1 MKKILFLLVL
11 FPLLSF
17 SQLEKRIDSLENTIL
32 KSKDLRELDECYKI
46 LSGIYIDH
54 DIEKARKV
62 LKRYFKLSKDNQC
75 ARCEMKAFFLQGH
88 LYDRLGKTNESVNS
102 FEESANIALS
112 IKDFLQFQRS
122 YTWKI
127 QILISNRTN
136 YQIIEDELKK
146 YETIA
151 TQHQIKEGW
160 HEVYF
165 LHALNYYQRGF
176 LKKSIEYYIKGEKFV
191 KDNKL
196 DAPEFQMGVLNNI
209 AQVYKELKEYTK
221 TKSYVEQAMQE
232 ALKTKDSFNIMNIV
246 LHKGV
251 IETDFKNYHKAL
263 PHLEKSYSY
272 YNKINNAHYKGS
284 AALYLS
290 IVYYRL
296 NRFPEAEK
304 YNSIAEKLYSDEY
317 NQISLG
323 ETLAYKT
330 LISIKTNQVNL
341 AKESINQT
349 NKIFENQKDNP
360 TYPIVIESEIAYHIK
375 LNNFKEALRLTHVKD
390 SLRKILEENFNENQ
404 LNEIEAIYQTEKK
417 EQEIKL
423 LSAENKLAE
432 RQKYIYIALIVLLIF
447 LGLTIF
453 YLYRNKIKTANKI
466 SELNEMK
473 SRFFANISHEFR
485 TPLTLI
491 KSPVQQLQATATDEK
506 QKNQLNLVDKNADR
520 MLELVD
526 QLLELSKLDS
536 GTFKLILKEGNL
548 SDFLKSIAEPFAF
561 QANENNLY
569 FHTEIQTG
577 NQNHFFDKDVTQ
589 KIVSNLL
596 SNALKYTP
604 ENHSI
609 HFSSSIEKDNLLLSV
624 SNSGVKLKKEELP
637 KLFERFYQKTDAQ
650 SGVGIGL
657 ALVKELV
664 DLYQGNISTSLD
676 NDKLTFNLSLPLTV
690 SKDENILIA
699 TEQLQ
704 LTKNS
709 SETDEE
715 LPILLIVDD
724 NAEIRAVLYDL
735 FSEEYRIIEA
745 GDGETALRLA
755 QQEIPDCIISDVMM
769 PKVDGF
775 AFTKEIKSNE
785 LTSFVPVILLTAK
798 TSEEAHLEAL
808 KSTAD
813 AFLTKPFNH
822 NIVKATVYQLI
833 SERKKLQQRYSQELI
848 LKPVD
853 IVINSV
859 DEKFLQKLQTILDT
873 QLANAD
879 FTAEEFAA
887 QIGISRMQ
895 LHRKLKSLF
904 DVSATEFIRNE
915 RLKNAAELL
924 KKGNGNISEIAYSV
938 GFNEISYF
946 SRCFKDHFGCTP
958 TDYAEKNN

>member
-1 MKKILFLLVL
+1 MKKILILLFLTP
-11 FPLLSF
+11 FLSF
-17 SQLEKRIDSLENTIL
+17 SQLEKTIDSLQKVTKTSKEIDDIGNAYAELALIYMDNDVEKAQATIDKL
-32 KSKDLRELDECYKI
+32 KTLNVNNSCYKCEGYGLLYEGMLHVRNANYTKGI
-46 LSGIYIDH
+46 DKFKKTADIAKKNNDQYLQIQGVANEAQTLLDIDKKQESEKLLLSF
-54 DIEKARKV
+54 V
-62 LKRYFKLSKDNQC
+62 
-75 ARCEMKAFFLQGH
+75 
-88 LYDRLGKTNESVNS
+88 
-102 FEESANIALS
+102 EESTKFPDEYGMGS
-112 IKDFLQFQRS
+112 I
-122 YTWKI
+122 
-127 QILISNRTN
+127 
-136 YQIIEDELKK
+136 
-146 YETIA
+146 
-151 TQHQIKEGW
+151 
-160 HEVYF
+160 YF
-165 LHALNYYQRGF
+165 LLGYVNQDKGFYNSAL
-176 LKKSIEYYIKGEKFV
+176 EYFIKTDQLIRDDDPSG
-191 KDNKL
+191 L
-196 DAPEFQMGVLNNI
+196 DFKIAVLGQI
-209 AQVYKELKEYTK
+209 SDVYKEMDNQDKANEVLNKALIIARKNDSPLFLNDVYLSKGIIELHFNNPTNAIIHSKKAYDYFKSINFKLKVANSAVVLGECYTK
-221 TKSYVEQAMQE
+221 LNDQEKSIAFLQESELLFKEFEDETNLLKIDLLLSENYIQTNQIDLATTLLNKIAPSVEKNKISKTYINYLNSKIKLNFKTQNFNE
-232 ALKTKDSFNIMNIV
+232 ALELIEKRDSLQKLITQN
-246 LHKGV
+246 
-251 IETDFKNYHKAL
+251 T
-263 PHLEKSYSY
+263 
-272 YNKINNAHYKGS
+272 NKINFQD
-284 AALYLS
+284 L
-290 IVYYRL
+290 
-296 NRFPEAEK
+296 
-304 YNSIAEKLYSDEY
+304 
-317 NQISLG
+317 
-323 ETLAYKT
+323 ETK
-330 LISIKTNQVNL
+330 
-341 AKESINQT
+341 
-349 NKIFENQKDNP
+349 
-360 TYPIVIESEIAYHIK
+360 
-375 LNNFKEALRLTHVKD
+375 
-390 SLRKILEENFNENQ
+390 
-404 LNEIEAIYQTEKK
+404 YQTEKK

-432 RQKYIYIALIVLLIF
+432 RQKYIYIALIVLLVF

-491 KSPVQQLQATATDEK
+491 KSPVQQLQASATDEK
-506 QKNQLNLVDKNADR
+506 QKSQLNLVDKNADR

-561 QANENNLY
+561 QAKENNLS
-569 FHTEIQTG
+569 FHTNIQTS
-577 NQNHFFDKDVTQ
+577 NQNHFFDKDVIQ

-609 HFSSSIEKDNLLLSV
+609 HFTSSFEKDSLLLSV

-650 SGVGIGL
+650 NGVGIGL
-657 ALVKELV
+657 ALIKELV
-664 DLYQGNISTSLD
+664 DLYQGNISTLLD
-676 NDKLTFNLSLPLTV
+676 NDKLTFNISLPLTV

-724 NAEIRAVLYDL
+724 NAEIRSVLNDL
-735 FSEEYRIIEA
+735 FSDEYRIIEA
-745 GDGETALRLA
+745 EEGEIALRLA

-769 PKVDGF
+769 PKLDGF
-775 AFTKEIKSNE
+775 AFTKAIKSNE

-822 NIVKATVYQLI
+822 NIVKATVHQLI
-833 SERKKLQQRYSQELI
+833 SERKKLQHRYSQELI

-853 IVINSV
+853 IIINSV

-879 FTAEEFAA
+879 FTAEEFAT

-904 DVSATEFIRNE
+904 GVSATEFIRNE

-958 TDYAEKNN
+958 TEYAEKK

>member
-1 MKKILFLLVL
+1 MKKILILLFLT
-11 FPLLSF
+11 PLLSF
-17 SQLEKRIDSLENTIL
+17 SQLEKTIDSLQKVIKT
-32 KSKDLRELDECYKI
+32 SKEIDDIGNAYAELA
-46 LSGIYIDH
+46 LIYMDN
-54 DIEKARKV
+54 DIEKAQETIDK
-62 LKRYFKLSKDNQC
+62 LKALGINNSCYKCEGYGWLYEGILNVRSGNYIKAIDKFK
-75 ARCEMKAFFLQGH
+75 
-88 LYDRLGKTNESVNS
+88 KT
-102 FEESANIALS
+102 ANIAKKNDDQYLHIQGVANEAQTLLDIDKKKESEKLMLS
-112 IKDFLQFQRS
+112 FVEESKKFPDEYGMESIYFLLGYVNQDNGFYNSALEYFIKTDQLIRDDDPSGLDF
-122 YTWKI
+122 KI
-127 QILISNRTN
+127 AVLGQIADVYKEMDNHDKANEVLKKALKIALKNDTPLFLNDVYLSKG
-136 YQIIEDELKK
+136 IIE
-146 YETIA
+146 
-151 TQHQIKEGW
+151 
-160 HEVYF
+160 
-165 LHALNYYQRGF
+165 LHFNNPSNAIIH
-176 LKKSIEYYIKGEKFV
+176 LKKSYNYFKSINFKLKVANSALALGECYIK
-191 KDNKL
+191 
-196 DAPEFQMGVLNNI
+196 LND
-209 AQVYKELKEYTK
+209 
-221 TKSYVEQAMQE
+221 QA
-232 ALKTKDSFNIMNIV
+232 K
-246 LHKGV
+246 
-251 IETDFKNYHKAL
+251 
-263 PHLEKSYSY
+263 
-272 YNKINNAHYKGS
+272 
-284 AALYLS
+284 
-290 IVYYRL
+290 
-296 NRFPEAEK
+296 
-304 YNSIAEKLYSDEY
+304 SIAFLQESELLFKEFEDE
-317 NQISLG
+317 
-323 ETLAYKT
+323 
-330 LISIKTNQVNL
+330 TNLLKIDLLLSENY
-341 AKESINQT
+341 IQT
-349 NKIFENQKDNP
+349 NKIDLATTLLNK
-360 TYPIVIESEIAYHIK
+360 IALSVEKNKISKNYINYLNSKIK
-375 LNNFKEALRLTHVKD
+375 LNFKTQ
-390 SLRKILEENFNENQ
+390 NFNEA
-404 LNEIEAIYQTEKK
+404 LDLIEKRDSLQKLISQNTNKINFQDLETKYQTEKK

-423 LSAENKLAE
+423 LSAENELAE

-491 KSPVQQLQATATDEK
+491 KSPIQQLQESATDEK
-506 QKNQLNLVDKNADR
+506 QKSQLNLVDKNANR

-561 QANENNLY
+561 QAKENNLS
-569 FHTEIQTG
+569 FHVNIQ
-577 NQNHFFDKDVTQ
+577 NNHKNHFFDKDVIQ

-604 ENHSI
+604 QNNTI
-609 HFSSSIEKDNLLLSV
+609 HFSSSIEKDTLLLSV
-624 SNSGVKLKKEELP
+624 TNSGVKLKKEELP
-637 KLFERFYQKTDAQ
+637 KLFERFYQKTDTQ

-664 DLYQGNISTSLD
+664 DLYQGNISASLD
-676 NDKLTFNLSLPLTV
+676 YDKLTFNLSLPLTL
-690 SKDENILIA
+690 SKDENIHIA
-699 TEQLQ
+699 TENIQ
-704 LTKNS
+704 LTQNS
-709 SETDEE
+709 SETDQE

-724 NAEIRAVLYDL
+724 NAEIRAVLNDL

-745 GDGETALRLA
+745 GDGEAALFIA
-755 QQEIPDCIISDVMM
+755 QKEIPDCIISDVMM
-769 PKVDGF
+769 PKLDGF

-798 TSEEAHLEAL
+798 TTEEAHLESL

-822 NIVKATVYQLI
+822 EIVKATVHQLI

-879 FTAEEFAA
+879 FTAEEFAT

-895 LHRKLKSLF
+895 LHRKLKSLLG
-904 DVSATEFIRNE
+904 VSATEFIRNE

-958 TDYAEKNN
+958 TEYAEKK